1 MRNKSN
7 LTLLLYLFQS
17 FVTTWALMKAARMEP
32 GNILTFVFFLL
43 VFFFYRHVSRR
54 LDGRQLLILRGELI
68 EDSAMDTSILHAD
81 HVTNHVSLTISVIFT
96 LLYMLVDYTYYIE
109 RLTSSLYRFIILSVV
124 FCGFVILFY
133 YLLKFL
139 FSYTCNKMNLYKV
152 LLTDWQK
159 TSYTYTGRYRLFSV
173 GFTNLVNLYRNHTA
187 LCSFFLCL
195 ICWLPYYLYQYP
207 GVMTPDSINQFAQI
221 LGIAPYSNHHPWVHT
236 MLFGF
241 FYHMGYALTGNMVV
255 AVSCYTLFQMC
266 LLSGSIAYFINT
278 LRSYRIRP
286 FILLLITAFY
296 ALIPYH
302 AVFAVT
308 IWKDIPF
315 AAAVLLFGCTIL
327 RLTYQDRIRFREMTV
342 FILSGIMICLFRSNG
357 WYAFLLSLPFLLFV
371 YRRRAKVFYPALLAI
386 LCTAVI
392 VKYPVMKAYH
402 VEQPDF
408 IESVCIPMQQIT
420 AVICNDRELTDR
432 QRNLVENVVDLTYIK
447 DLYNPIFA
455 DNIKELVRAG
465 NQDYLVEH
473 KGDFLKL
480 WIELGLRYPG
490 DYLTAYVRQTY
501 GYWYPDSFY
510 LVAEAEG
517 VSATKY
523 GVSHTPLIGGPLVIK
538 GKEIAIKLG
547 SMVPI
552 YGTLWSMGV
561 ACWIMIFSVGTIIIR
576 REYRKLTCFLPSAAL
591 LFTVLIATPVATEF
605 RYVYFMV
612 CSLPFYLITA
622 MLPDSQY
629 PNTAQQQL
637 SE

>member
-1 MRNKSN
+1 MQKNAKF
-7 LTLLLYLFQS
+7 TLLLQLFQS
-17 FVTTWALMKAARMEP
+17 FLTTWALMKAARMEP

-54 LDGRQLLILRGELI
+54 LDDRHPLLLQGELI
-68 EDSAMDTSILHAD
+68 ENSAMDISILHTDKVTD
-81 HVTNHVSLTISVIFT
+81 HAALTISVIYT
-96 LLYMLVDYTYYIE
+96 LLYMLVDYSYYIE
-109 RLTSSLYRFIILSVV
+109 LLTSRLYRFIILAVV
-124 FCGFVILFY
+124 FTGFVTLFY

-139 FSYTCNKMNLYKV
+139 FSYTCNKMNLYKI
-152 LLTDWQK
+152 LRTDWQD
-159 TSYTYTGRYRLFSV
+159 TPYTYTGHCRRLSV
-173 GFTNLVNLYRNHTA
+173 CLTALVNFYRNHTA
-187 LCSFFLCL
+187 LCSFLICL
-195 ICWLPYYLYQYP
+195 FCWLPYFLYQYP
-207 GVMTPDSINQFAQI
+207 GIMTPDSINQFAQI
-221 LGIAPYSNHHPWVHT
+221 LGESPYSNHHPWTHT

-241 FYHMGYALTGNMVV
+241 FYHTGYALTGNMVA
-255 AVSCYTLFQMC
+255 AVSFYTLFQMC
-266 LLSGSIAYFINT
+266 LLSGSIAYFIST
-278 LRSYRIRP
+278 LRIYRIRP
-286 FILLLITAFY
+286 FILLMITAFY

-302 AVFAVT
+302 AVFSVT

-315 AAAVLLFGCTIL
+315 AAAVLFFGCTIL
-327 RLTYQDRIRFREMTV
+327 RLTYMDKVRFREMAA

-357 WYAFLLSLPFLLFV
+357 WYAFLAALPFLFFI
-371 YRRRAKVFYPALLAI
+371 YYKRARIFYPALFII

-392 VKYPVMKAYH
+392 VKYPIMNAFH

-420 AVICNDRELTDR
+420 AVICNDRALSEEQLA
-432 QRNLVENVVDLTYIK
+432 LVENVVDLTYIK
-447 DLYNPIFA
+447 DLYNPTFA

-465 NQDYLVEH
+465 NQDYLTSH
-473 KGDFLKL
+473 KKEFLKL

-490 DYLTAYVRQTY
+490 DYLTAYVKQTY

-517 VSATKY
+517 VSATRY

-561 ACWIMIFSVGTIIIR
+561 ACWIMIFSIGTVIIR
-576 REYRKLTCFLPSAAL
+576 REYHKLTCYLPSIAL
-591 LFTVLIATPVATEF
+591 LLTVLIATPVATEF

-612 CSLPFYLITA
+612 FSLPFYLITA
-622 MLPDSQY
+622 MLPDSTC
-629 PNTAQQQL
+629 PPP
-637 SE
+637 EKRRP